1 MHPRNELPEALAG
14 LEAAA
19 DVAAELVFEAP
30 AAGALEELLP
40 QAASSRLVAAA
51 AAVAIKAVCLT
62 VSSRPD
68 CRSPG
73 VTGLPPSPDC
83 PNVKPVNTPWEEAR
97 LHCGHVVAKSGPEVA
112 FRPLD
117 S

>member
-1 MHPRNELPEALAG
+1 MPPVSVTMHARNELPEALAG

-19 DVAAELVFEAP
+19 DVAAELGLDAP

-40 QAASSRLVAAA
+40 QAASSRLVTDAA
-51 AAVAIKAVCLT
+51 AAVINAVCLT

-73 VTGLPPSPDC
+73 VTGLPP
-83 PNVKPVNTPWEEAR
+83 KPR
-97 LHCGHVVAKSGPEVA
+97 LPEM
-112 FRPLD
+112 
-117 S
+117 

>member
-1 MHPRNELPEALAG
+1 MQPVNELLEAPAG
-14 LEAAA
+14 PEAAA
-19 DVAAELVFEAP
+19 DVAAEPGLVAV
-30 AAGALEELLP
+30 AAGALEVLLP

-51 AAVAIKAVCLT
+51 ATVVINAVCLT

-83 PNVKPVNTPWEEAR
+83 PNVKLVDTPWEEAR
-97 LHCGHVVAKSGPEVA
+97 QHWGHVVAKSGPEVV